1 MDSKEFSFSFPLTLL
16 DRIRLA
22 FLLAPQSKTVLAAW
36 AIWPLI
42 DLCYFVYFVA
52 EHAPLDAD
60 FWWFVVFCLA
70 FTPWLRLLR
79 SSSHMRRNGLAR
91 LARLAAEAA

>member
-42 DLCYFVYFVA
+42 ALCYFVYFVA

-70 FTPWLRLLR
+70 FTPMVTAITVLITYAQKRTR
-79 SSSHMRRNGLAR
+79 
-91 LARLAAEAA
+91 